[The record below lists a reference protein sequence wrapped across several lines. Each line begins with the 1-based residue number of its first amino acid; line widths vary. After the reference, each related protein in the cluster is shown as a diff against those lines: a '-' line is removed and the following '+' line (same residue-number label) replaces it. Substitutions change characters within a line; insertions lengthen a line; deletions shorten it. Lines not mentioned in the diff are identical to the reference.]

1 MVSLFVSVWYE
12 NTSGCKLSGATNLPL
27 IDTDQFDR
35 MLSTMLSVTLTQ
47 FSAVV
52 EPQFS
57 LEYQRALAFS
67 IKDKV
72 TCANWQVS
80 APVFRWLWCKSC

>member
-35 MLSTMLSVTLTQ
+35 MLSTTLTQ
-47 FSAVV
+47 SSVIV

-72 TCANWQVS
+72 TCTTDRSVHLS
-80 APVFRWLWCKSC
+80 LGVRWLWCKSC

>member
-12 NTSGCKLSGATNLPL
+12 STSGCKLSGATNLPL

-35 MLSTMLSVTLTQ
+35 MLSTTLTQ
-47 FSAVV
+47 SSVIV

-57 LEYQRALAFS
+57 LEYQRASAFS

-72 TCANWQVS
+72 TCKN
-80 APVFRWLWCKSC
+80 